1 MAFVN
6 DSEAAVDNS
15 ARLGPKKINGRALC
29 KYPFSREKTLT
40 TRGAGM
46 DLATTEGLERGTRR
60 LVPLS
65 LSEPTSWL
73 QIP

>member
-1 MAFVN
+1 MTARPQWTILPV
-6 DSEAAVDNS
+6 S
-15 ARLGPKKINGRALC
+15 ALKKINGRALC